1 MQNFDKKFFFL
12 FCPRLLGFL
21 GHWAFGQ
28 NYFLRYIY
36 KMFRSYCLTIRP
48 RDGITE
54 KTTSETIKWLH
65 KCTHSFAVLEKSDHE
80 KHLHAQIWLDKPR
93 ARGDICKQVQRI
105 CERTIEDWDS
115 SQLKVLRQG
124 VKIAYSDWYLDYLA
138 ENDLKTTPNIIVDN
152 PPTTKT
158 LEYYPTEEEQAQT
171 QAVATS
177 VDPQFSK
184 YEIDYLE
191 WLGDSPITQQS
202 VATWLLYSCV
212 QARTIKLPRLQRDRE
227 ALCIA
232 LYAYVSKSTDIYL
245 FMKKP
250 KDLVKLEENL
260 SKLNI
265 QCPANEFMQDHYFQE
280 LSQYEP
286 SIDGLASLDEQDL
299 DQV

>member
-1 MQNFDKKFFFL
+1 
-12 FCPRLLGFL
+12 
-21 GHWAFGQ
+21 
-28 NYFLRYIY
+28 
-36 KMFRSYCLTIRP
+36 MFRSFCLTVRP
-48 RDGITE
+48 RDGISQ
-54 KTTSETIKWLH
+54 KTTDETIKWLH
-65 KCTHSFAVLEKSDHE
+65 KCTYAFAVLEKEGHE

-105 CERTIEDWDS
+105 CERTIEDWDA

-124 VKIAYSDWYLDYLA
+124 VRIAYSDWYLDYLA
-138 ENDLKTTPNIIVDN
+138 ENDLKTTPNIILDN
-152 PPTTKT
+152 PPTQKS
-158 LEYYPTEEEQAQT
+158 LEYYPTEEEQANR
-171 QAVATS
+171 QAVANS

-202 VATWLLYSCV
+202 VASWLLYSCV
-212 QARTIKLPRLQRDRE
+212 HTRTIKLPRLQRDRE

-250 KDLVKLEENL
+250 KDLEKLEENL

-265 QCPANEFMQDHYFQE
+265 RCPGNVCIQDHYSPE
-280 LSQYEP
+280 LLQSDR
-286 SIDGLASLDEQDL
+286 SIDGTLDSDEESEPA
-299 DQV
+299 